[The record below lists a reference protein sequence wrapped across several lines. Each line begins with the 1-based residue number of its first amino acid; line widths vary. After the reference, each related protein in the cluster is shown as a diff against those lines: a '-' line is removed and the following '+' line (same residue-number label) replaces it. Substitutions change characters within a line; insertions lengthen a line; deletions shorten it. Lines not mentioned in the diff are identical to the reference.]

1 MGLFSGIGNAVSGAL
16 GGIAGAVGGVASTIL
31 GNNSAKHEAE
41 KNRQWQ
47 EQMSNTSISRRM
59 QDLRNSGLNPLLA
72 VENASSG
79 ASTPAGS
86 QAQLQQFN
94 PEWLVALSN
103 AKLQNAQA
111 EKVEEEKEGIE
122 KENNMADTKHDLLKK
137 EVELKSQN
145 ILTEKINQQVLRA
158 ETEKKA
164 VEILLNRAHIKNVNM
179 STAEAYEIVRWQR
192 YKNDIKFDLYN
203 KYPELKEGLG
213 VIDDF
218 KGMSTTDAMAV
229 INYMIRGNTGRS
241 YKEFSDDVRNFID
254 KLNIDKKYI
263 PREIKENRI
272 SR

>member
-1 MGLFSGIGNAVSGAL
+1 MVIIGLF
-16 GGIAGAVGGVASTIL
+16 GGIAGAIGGITSTIL

-59 QDLRNSGLNPLLA
+59 QDLRNAGLNPLLA

-79 ASTPAGS
+79 ASTPSGS

-111 EKVEEEKEGIE
+111 EKVEAEKEGIE
-122 KENNMADTKHDLLKK
+122 KDNNMADTKHELLKK

-145 ILTEKINQQVLRA
+145 VLTEKINQKLLKA

-164 VEILLNRAHIKNVNM
+164 VEILLHQAQIKNVNM
-179 STAEAYEIVRWQR
+179 STAEAYEVVRWQR
-192 YKNDIKFDLYN
+192 FKNDA
-203 KYPELKEGLG
+203 KE
-213 VIDDF
+213 D
-218 KGMSTTDAMAV
+218 
-229 INYMIRGNTGRS
+229 Y
-241 YKEFSDDVRNFID
+241 YKEFPDARYGLALADDIKDLEHLGIFANGFGSVKTKKKFDEIVD
-254 KLNIDKKYI
+254 KTEKTKDDIWNRFKNYLNKHKSYYGL
-263 PREIKENRI
+263 E
-272 SR
+272 